1 MFLPSICQNIWHDYS
16 WCRPTL
22 RSPTCRRDTA
32 SCSSIGQLHQWQR
45 QSPVKNNPDPASSS
59 TAVIALSTR
68 HHRTCQ
74 RSCQLKFTHPA
85 FCPGG
90 LRSWL
95 TTACPRTSPTP
106 LTPSHSSWYCVIT
119 CFFLTCTNFFHRWIT
134 SKIVAFFS
142 INIFLHNN
150 RISAT

>member
-32 SCSSIGQLHQWQR
+32 NCSSIGQLHQWQR
-45 QSPVKNNPDPASSS
+45 QSPVKNSPDPASSS

-95 TTACPRTSPTP
+95 TTAYSRPSPTP
-106 LTPSHSSWYCVIT
+106 FTPIPYPVKVNSLCCV
-119 CFFLTCTNFFHRWIT
+119 FKFFHRWIS
-134 SKIVAFFS
+134 SKIFMDTLIYSSCLKLF
-142 INIFLHNN
+142 NPDIF
-150 RISAT
+150 